1 MYLITGK
8 QEAYQNFSVKSQA
21 EIISIRWSSDGSSL
35 AKAVEISPLYST
47 GSGNVPR
54 AFAHAP
60 QEESHI
66 KERAMMSDTQA
77 SEHTPAAASS
87 APLSISSTNVLP
99 FLDISPDALVIIN
112 PAGTIVMVNR
122 QTEAVFGYARTELLG
137 QQLEL
142 LLPQRLRAV
151 HIAHREQYFSSPH
164 TRPMGIG
171 LKLVGRRKDGTE
183 FPVEI
188 SLNPLLLDDA
198 PHVIGAIRDMT
209 AQRIAEHEHFQ
220 QLEQI
225 RLQAELI
232 NLAHDA
238 ILVRDPVSRV
248 ISWNRGAE
256 ELYGWTVQEAQGRI
270 THSLLKTRFPGS
282 RADVDAH
289 LEHEGQWQG
298 ELTHTRRDGSS
309 VIVESRQMLVHDEEG
324 QPIAILEINRDI
336 TERRHLEQAEQVV
349 HAETVA
355 RLAFLQQ
362 VLDALPS
369 GVYLVYGP
377 DARLLLANRAAA
389 SVWGAEWQADQPMLE
404 FLKSNG
410 IEITD
415 AQGSP
420 FPPSKFATL
429 RAVQGGETVLQQ
441 QELIRRP
448 GGSSLP
454 VLVNAVVLPAQRG
467 WSGPLHEAEQPLPAR
482 EAVALVMHQDV
493 TALKEAEY
501 LKDEFVGIVA
511 HELRTPLAALKG
523 FADMLLVQTARGRGL
538 ALAEWQQE
546 ALEEIELATT
556 RLVKLT
562 EELLDVTRLQA
573 GRLHLQRTPTNM
585 VPLAQRVVTLLQQ
598 TTTRHQLELHKTQP
612 ELLAD
617 IDPGRIEQVLTNLI
631 GNAIKYSP
639 QGGPVTITIWE
650 ESAARLVGFS
660 VQDRGIGIPRRQ
672 HAQMFGRFMRADNA
686 QAWGISGT
694 GLGLYICRELVE
706 RHGGHLWFN
715 SEEDAGSTFFVTLPL
730 VSAPQGDHEVPS

>member
-1 MYLITGK
+1 MYIIIGK
-8 QEAYQNFSVKSQA
+8 QETYQNFSVKSQA
-21 EIISIRWSSDGSSL
+21 ETIISIRWSSDGSSL

-47 GSGNVPR
+47 ASGNVPR
-54 AFAHAP
+54 AVAHAP

-66 KERAMMSDTQA
+66 KEHAMTSNTRASQHTSA
-77 SEHTPAAASS
+77 SSSS
-87 APLSISSTNVLP
+87 APLSISSTNVRP
-99 FLDISPDALVIIN
+99 FLDISPDALVIVD

-151 HIAHREQYFSSPH
+151 HIDHREQYFSSPH

-188 SLNPLLLDDA
+188 SLNPLLLDDVL
-198 PHVIGAIRDMT
+198 HVIGAVRDMT
-209 AQRIAEHEHFQ
+209 AQRIAEHEHLQ

-238 ILVRDPVSRV
+238 ILLRDSVSRV

-256 ELYGWTVQEAQGRI
+256 ELYGWTVQEAQGRV
-270 THSLLKTRFPGS
+270 THSLLKTRFPSS

-289 LEHEGQWQG
+289 LEHEGQWEG
-298 ELTHTRRDGSS
+298 ELTHTRQNGSS
-309 VIVESRQMLVHDEEG
+309 VIVESRQMLVRDEEG
-324 QPIAILEINRDI
+324 HPIAVLEINRDI

-355 RLAFLQQ
+355 RLTVLQQ

-389 SVWGAEWQADQPMLE
+389 SVWGAEWQADQPMME

-410 IEITD
+410 IEIID

-429 RAVQGGETVLQQ
+429 RAVPGGETVLQQ

-448 GGSSLP
+448 GGS
-454 VLVNAVVLPAQRG
+454 R
-467 WSGPLHEAEQPLPAR
+467 
-482 EAVALVMHQDV
+482 
-493 TALKEAEY
+493 
-501 LKDEFVGIVA
+501 
-511 HELRTPLAALKG
+511 
-523 FADMLLVQTARGRGL
+523 L
-538 ALAEWQQE
+538 ALLCHAP
-546 ALEEIELATT
+546 A
-556 RLVKLT
+556 
-562 EELLDVTRLQA
+562 
-573 GRLHLQRTPTNM
+573 
-585 VPLAQRVVTLLQQ
+585 VP
-598 TTTRHQLELHKTQP
+598 H
-612 ELLAD
+612 
-617 IDPGRIEQVLTNLI
+617 
-631 GNAIKYSP
+631 
-639 QGGPVTITIWE
+639 
-650 ESAARLVGFS
+650 
-660 VQDRGIGIPRRQ
+660 
-672 HAQMFGRFMRADNA
+672 
-686 QAWGISGT
+686 
-694 GLGLYICRELVE
+694 
-706 RHGGHLWFN
+706 
-715 SEEDAGSTFFVTLPL
+715 
-730 VSAPQGDHEVPS
+730 